1 MRSTKTTKLLLGAC
15 ALALGIGLAWALAA
29 AADEA
34 AGWALN
40 ATAIESCSCP
50 MFCTCYFSDH
60 PAGHGGHHGEE
71 HFCRFNMAYK
81 VNHGHHGGTDL
92 AGAKFWIAGDLG
104 AEFGDG
110 EADWAVV
117 TFDPAVTQ
125 EQRAGIAAALPAV
138 FPIRWKSFAIG
149 EDAAIEWQAT
159 AERAVGRLDGGPL
172 LLAQQPPVARQ
183 DIRHHR
189 GVDVPDVGQIVDVVD
204 RGGEVE
210 GSHGVRLASSW
221 RRARVYSTIRA
232 AARRAETAIVAKA
245 RRTGRAR
252 ASTSAPARGG
262 RSRSGCRRRRTPPRC
277 GRRPGIGRAPASG

>member
-159 AERAVGRLDGGPL
+159 AERAVGRLDGGRGAEVVL
-172 LLAQQPPVARQ
+172 TNNVLRNTDEPVVIHNLKYWGVPRNDGFVLMPNEVNAYR
-183 DIRHHR
+183 R
-189 GVDVPDVGQIVDVVD
+189 GENAFETRGTNGFTVTIDMSSADVPPP
-204 RGGEVE
+204 
-210 GSHGVRLASSW
+210 
-221 RRARVYSTIRA
+221 A
-232 AARRAETAIVAKA
+232 AA
-245 RRTGRAR
+245 
-252 ASTSAPARGG
+252 PAAGE
-262 RSRSGCRRRRTPPRC
+262 
-277 GRRPGIGRAPASG
+277 